1 MLNRER
7 LLIIG
12 LGNLLM
18 GDDGAG
24 IHIVHELQRLR
35 LADHVDLI
43 DGGTAGVD
51 LVDILSSYRRVI
63 VIDAITNNGGDPSD
77 IRLFSPDD
85 FVLRKG
91 EGDYSIHDVEL
102 TSILSLMKGLDM
114 EIPDITI
121 MGIPAV
127 TITPGIELSEG
138 CRRLIPQAID
148 LITKMTTPPFPPF

>member
-1 MLNRER
+1 
-7 LLIIG
+7 
-12 LGNLLM
+12 M

-43 DGGTAGVD
+43 DGGTAGVG

-63 VIDAITNNGGDPSD
+63 VIDSITNNGGDPSG

-85 FVLRKG
+85 LVLRKG

-102 TSILSLMKGLDM
+102 TSILSLMKSLDM

-121 MGIPAV
+121 MGIPAM
-127 TITPGIELSEG
+127 TFTPGIGLSEG
-138 CRRLIPQAID
+138 CRRLIPEAID
-148 LITKMTTPPFPPF
+148 LIMKMTTGNRGIRRTCRKGG